1 MLTVNPKEN
10 MLELLLKEMF
20 AQILNGIEQQ
30 INNKNLTPTVLSTLN
45 KNQNELLRCFA
56 ELGKYFNS
64 LEFILQV
71 YFILLFLAIKY
82 SDRMLPFLFQKFEQN
97 NEKNRISSLT
107 ILKHLINSSEEQML
121 NKKQIIISSLRLL
134 LTDPNNRVL

>member
-1 MLTVNPKEN
+1 

-56 ELGKYFNS
+56 ELGKYFNNS
-64 LEFILQV
+64 EFIFKV
-71 YFILLFLAIKY
+71 NFIFILKL
-82 SDRMLPFLFQKFEQN
+82 
-97 NEKNRISSLT
+97 
-107 ILKHLINSSEEQML
+107 
-121 NKKQIIISSLRLL
+121 
-134 LTDPNNRVL
+134 